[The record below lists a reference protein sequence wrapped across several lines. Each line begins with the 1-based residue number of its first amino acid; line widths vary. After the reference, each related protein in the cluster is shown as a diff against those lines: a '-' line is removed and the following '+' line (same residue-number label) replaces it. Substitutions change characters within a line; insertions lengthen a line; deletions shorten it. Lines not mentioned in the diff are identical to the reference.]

1 MVRALL
7 IPLLFFISLLALPVS
22 AHEGHDDNGP
32 IWHQVDDNG
41 KPVVKLYFFWSK
53 TCPHCAEAHPFIDA
67 LPEKYPWISLESYM
81 ITAPGARD
89 KWQEVAKATGTDTRS
104 VPFFAICG
112 KASVGYSSAEVTGQF
127 LLGRLKDCYRS
138 LGGVVADDEGVMA
151 TTGESGSGQPLFG
164 TCSSSSESGTCDS
177 GADSGSSASSDV
189 QPVELP
195 FIGVVTPDQLSLPL
209 LTLVLA
215 GVDAFNP
222 CAFFVLL
229 FLLSIMVNAK
239 SRSRMLIVGGI
250 FVFFSGFIYFLFMT
264 AWLNMFELLGADGD
278 GGTIILAAG
287 LLALVAGTIN
297 VKDFFFEKGE
307 VTLSMSAE
315 KRTGL
320 IKRMGKLSSASS
332 MTAMILGTTVL
343 AILANAY
350 ELLCTAGFP
359 MIYTSVLAMH
369 ELPAAERYFYLVM
382 YNIVYVIPLALIVLV
397 FAMTLG
403 KRKLSEKEG
412 QTLKLMSGIMMVG
425 LGAMLVW
432 DPTSLQN
439 VVLAVGL
446 IVGAIV
452 LTAIL
457 IFGRKLL
464 AGRESAQ

>member
-7 IPLLFFISLLALPVS
+7 IPLLFFISVFALPVS

-32 IWHQVDDNG
+32 IWHQVDDSG

-138 LGGVVADDEGVMA
+138 LGGVVADDEGMMA
-151 TTGESGSGQPLFG
+151 VGATSQPLFG
-164 TCSSSSESGTCDS
+164 TCESSSEAGTCDS
-177 GADSGSSASSDV
+177 GADTASSASSNV
-189 QPVELP
+189 QPVKLP
-195 FIGVVTPDQLSLPL
+195 FVGVVTPDQLSLPL

-287 LLALVAGTIN
+287 ILALVAGTIN

-412 QTLKLMSGIMMVG
+412 ESLKLMSGIMMVG
-425 LGAMLVW
+425 LGGMLVW

-439 VVLAVGL
+439 VALAIGL
-446 IVGAIV
+446 ILGSIL
-452 LTAIL
+452 LTTVIL
-457 IFGRKLL
+457 LGRKLL
-464 AGRESAQ
+464 AAKATSQ

>member
-1 MVRALL
+1 MVRAMLVS
-7 IPLLFFISLLALPVS
+7 LFLFLSFFTMSADAHSGHQETSPV
-22 AHEGHDDNGP
+22 
-32 IWHQVDDNG
+32 WHQLDENG
-41 KPVVKLYFFWSK
+41 KPMVKLYFFWSK

-67 LPEKYPWISLESYM
+67 LPEKYPWISLESHM
-81 ITAPGARD
+81 ITALGARD

-138 LGGVVADDEGVMA
+138 LGGVVADDDGAISVS
-151 TTGESGSGQPLFG
+151 TTQPLFG
-164 TCSSSSESGTCDS
+164 TCESSAEVGTCDS
-177 GADSGSSASSDV
+177 GADAASSASSNV

-195 FIGVVTPDQLSLPL
+195 FVGVVTPDQLSLPL

-287 LLALVAGTIN
+287 MLALLAGSLNI
-297 VKDFFFEKGE
+297 KDFFFEKGE

-369 ELPAAERYFYLVM
+369 ELPDAERYFYLVM

-412 QTLKLMSGIMMVG
+412 ESLKLMSGIMMVG
-425 LGAMLVW
+425 LGGMLVW

-439 VVLAVGL
+439 VALAIGL
-446 IVGAIV
+446 ILGSIL
-452 LTAIL
+452 LTTVIL
-457 IFGRKLL
+457 LGRKLL
-464 AGRESAQ
+464 AAKATSQ

>member
-1 MVRALL
+1 MVRAIFVTLL
-7 IPLLFFISLLALPVS
+7 MLFASISFS
-22 AHEGHDDNGP
+22 SYAHEGHSPDNP
-32 IWHQVDDNG
+32 LWHAKDASG

-53 TCPHCAEAHPFIDA
+53 TCPHCAEAHPFIDE
-67 LPEKYPWISLESYM
+67 LPKKYPWISLESEM

-89 KWQEVAKATGTDTRS
+89 KWQQIASATGTDTRS

-112 KASVGYSSAEVTGQF
+112 KASIGYSSAEVTGAF
-127 LLGRLKDCYRS
+127 LVSRLKECYLS
-138 LGGVVADDEGVMA
+138 LGGVLDASDDTPVTAPAGNA
-151 TTGESGSGQPLFG
+151 PLFG
-164 TCSSSSESGTCDS
+164 TCSSSTEAGTCDS
-177 GADSGSSASSDV
+177 GADTSASSNV

-287 LLALVAGTIN
+287 VLALVAGSLNI
-297 VKDFFFEKGE
+297 KDFFFEKGE

-332 MTAMILGTTVL
+332 MTAMIIGTTVL

-369 ELPAAERYFYLVM
+369 ELPSTERYFYLVM
-382 YNIVYVIPLALIVLV
+382 YNLVYVIPLALIVLV
-397 FAMTLG
+397 FALTLG

-412 QTLKLMSGIMMVG
+412 ESLKLMSGVMMVG
-425 LGAMLVW
+425 LGGMLVW

-439 VVLAVGL
+439 VALAIGL
-446 IVGAIV
+446 IVGSIL
-452 LTAIL
+452 LTTVIL
-457 IFGRKLL
+457 LGRKLL
-464 AGRESAQ
+464 ATKAASQ

>member
-7 IPLLFFISLLALPVS
+7 LSLLMLLSVPAFSATEDLSTSPV
-22 AHEGHDDNGP
+22 
-32 IWHQVDDNG
+32 WHQMDADG

-67 LPEKYPWISLESYM
+67 LPEQYPWISLESYM
-81 ITAPGARD
+81 ITAPGARE
-89 KWQEVAKATGTDTRS
+89 KWQAVAKATGTEARS
-104 VPFFAICG
+104 VPYFAICG
-112 KASVGYSSAEVTGQF
+112 KASVGYSSADVTGQY
-127 LLGRLKDCYRS
+127 LLGRLKECYRS
-138 LGGVVADDEGVMA
+138 LGGVVGDDASVIHA
-151 TTGESGSGQPLFG
+151 ASTGEQPLFG
-164 TCSSSSESGTCDS
+164 TCSSAGEAGTCDL
-177 GADSGSSASSDV
+177 GEEAASSDV

-278 GGTIILAAG
+278 GGSIIFAAG

-297 VKDFFFEKGE
+297 IKEFFFEKGD
-307 VTLSMSAE
+307 VSLSMSAE

-382 YNIVYVIPLALIVLV
+382 YNVVYVIPLALIVLV
-397 FAMTLG
+397 FALTLG

-425 LGAMLVW
+425 LGGMLVL
-432 DPTSLQN
+432 DPSSLQN
-439 VVLAVGL
+439 VVLAVAL
-446 IVGAIV
+446 ILGSIGITSV
-452 LTAIL
+452 LI
-457 IFGRKLL
+457 IGRKLL
-464 AGRESAQ
+464 TARQS

>member
-1 MVRALL
+1 
-7 IPLLFFISLLALPVS
+7 
-22 AHEGHDDNGP
+22 
-32 IWHQVDDNG
+32 
-41 KPVVKLYFFWSK
+41 
-53 TCPHCAEAHPFIDA
+53 
-67 LPEKYPWISLESYM
+67 M
-81 ITAPGARD
+81 ITAHGARD
-89 KWQEVAKATGTDTRS
+89 KWLEVAKATGTDTRS

-151 TTGESGSGQPLFG
+151 TTAGSGSGQPLFG

-177 GADSGSSASSDV
+177 GADSGGSASSDV

-320 IKRMGKLSSASS
+320 IKTYGQALQRQLHDRHDSRHHSTGHSGQCLRAAVHRRLPDDLYQRAGHARAACCRALFLSGDVQHRLCHSAG
-332 MTAMILGTTVL
+332 AD
-343 AILANAY
+343 
-350 ELLCTAGFP
+350 CAG
-359 MIYTSVLAMH
+359 VCH
-369 ELPAAERYFYLVM
+369 
-382 YNIVYVIPLALIVLV
+382 
-397 FAMTLG
+397 
-403 KRKLSEKEG
+403 
-412 QTLKLMSGIMMVG
+412 
-425 LGAMLVW
+425 
-432 DPTSLQN
+432 DPWQ
-439 VVLAVGL
+439 
-446 IVGAIV
+446 
-452 LTAIL
+452 
-457 IFGRKLL
+457 
-464 AGRESAQ
+464 AQVE